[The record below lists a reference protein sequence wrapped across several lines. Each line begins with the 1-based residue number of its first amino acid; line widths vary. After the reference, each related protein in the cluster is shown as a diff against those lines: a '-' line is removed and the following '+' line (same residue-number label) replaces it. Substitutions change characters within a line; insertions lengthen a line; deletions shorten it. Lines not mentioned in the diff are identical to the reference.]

1 MVWSEVDLISFYQ
14 IFKISG
20 FVCFEYMRNYIKV
33 IHYHITTNK
42 RVREIIRPNSEIRT
56 DFPENLVLMTVEN
69 STQNCIT
76 AHPIVYF
83 RLYGTYDQM
92 S

>member
-1 MVWSEVDLISFYQ
+1 MSVLSTCETTL
-14 IFKISG
+14 
-20 FVCFEYMRNYIKV
+20 KV
-33 IHYHITTNK
+33 FFTNK